1 MAFKCSSER
10 KIHVSNFNQEL
21 EMIKLSEEGI
31 SKPVIC
37 LKARYFTQNSEDV
50 NTMEKFLKE
59 IKSVTLLSTQMIR
72 KQNSLAADMEKVLG
86 L

>member
-1 MAFKCSSER
+1 MP
-10 KIHVSNFNQEL
+10 N
-21 EMIKLSEEGI
+21 
-31 SKPVIC
+31 
-37 LKARYFTQNSEDV
+37 ARYFTQNSEDV

-72 KQNSLAADMEKVLG
+72 KQNSPVADMQEVSVVQIDHINHNIPQAKARSKPRLSSI